1 MQQIKNHIAIA
12 LGYFL
17 IVALLGVLLRLFY
30 VFPLPFNFKYI
41 VHTHSHIAL
50 LGFVYIGITTLIY
63 KIYLQENDS
72 KNHYRN
78 IFVATNI
85 CLIGML
91 LSFPLQG
98 YGLFSITF
106 STLFLLITY
115 AFSWFAL
122 KNIGTNKKHLFS
134 WKLMKSALFY
144 LILSSIGPWAIGVVM
159 ATLGTESIWYKNAIY
174 FYLHFQYNGWFLM
187 SLLSFIFYILE
198 QRNAQF
204 HLADQR
210 KIYCYL
216 QVSVV
221 LTLFL
226 SVLWSAPH
234 VVFNYLGGIGAIIQI
249 VVFFMLYQALR
260 KPILLWKQTLSV
272 QNKMLLTI
280 SLALLI
286 IKIFLQLLSANPE
299 VAQLVVQFRDFVIGY
314 LHLVLL
320 GIIVNL
326 MLLLLNYFNLL
337 QFPRYFLKIFL
348 IAFFTTEILIFYKAL
363 SFWLRWPFI
372 PHYYTILALFSC
384 LFPIAA
390 ALILWR
396 SLKGNFS
403 RF

>member
-115 AFSWFAL
+115 ASSWFAL

-144 LILSSIGPWAIGVVM
+144 LVLSSIGPWAIGVVM

-204 HLADQR
+204 YLADQR

-337 QFPRYFLKIFL
+337 QFPRYFLKVFL

-372 PHYYTILALFSC
+372 PQYYTILALFSC

-396 SLKGNFS
+396 SLKSNFS